1 MGTTWGG
8 FPHLLTNFFN
18 MKLFLA
24 IAVACLVP
32 AIKAD
37 ATCEDCITFG
47 TAMQGYLMSA
57 DSISEQTEL
66 LVAIL
71 CPQAQDQAECD
82 AAIRKYWEGIALAM
96 YPVFLDANDVCAQL
110 GVCKKN
116 AKLALTKAGEPT
128 CEDCTG
134 AVNSVGDVIESEA
147 KIAEIMDFLK
157 GDAYCGSLGDADCVA
172 VIDALMPYAMPT
184 LAGLLRERAAQFC
197 CDLSTGGICC

>member
-1 MGTTWGG
+1 MGR
-8 FPHLLTNFFN
+8 FSSFVDQIFN

-57 DSISEQTEL
+57 DSIAEQTEL

-116 AKLALTKAGEPT
+116 AKLA
-128 CEDCTG
+128 
-134 AVNSVGDVIESEA
+134 
-147 KIAEIMDFLK
+147 EIMDFLK
-157 GDAYCGSLGDADCVA
+157 GDAYCGSLGDADC
-172 VIDALMPYAMPT
+172 
-184 LAGLLRERAAQFC
+184 
-197 CDLSTGGICC
+197 